1 MKTKVKMSLAS
12 IVLSMAMVIGAMAVP
27 FANTEKVQAAEV
39 VDMGKWYVAEGQPKV
54 FRDRKAEKIEVI
66 SAAGNKYKVS
76 KNTITITC
84 KKSGLIKYKANGE
97 DKQFYLKIGGNG
109 KDSKVKKSEY
119 KMASHTVNKKK
130 YTNFIDGAVAYMG
143 KKVNV
148 CYSTSSEEKDVNA
161 ASKYNRGIKY
171 GDSLDTIKKKYP
183 SWQDVIFYNNDTC
196 CFVGLYYDKKT
207 KVVVQK
213 GFILDDNY
221 KVTGVMQRA
230 CIVKSEEDIA
240 KLEKKMADGKYMF
253 WIQSDITSN
262 SPSRPD
268 YEYYIEWVFGTV
280 SNGTFKI
287 GNVYVNSTNDP
298 YFTDDEGEQSSMST
312 EDMDEHYGDS
322 LGETMRNYM
331 VQMFNDYLPE
341 INDDMVFAGDVSGFK
356 MYVMGVNFMT
366 FKEDGNDSV
375 EYIWY
380 PVKPDIATE

>member
-1 MKTKVKMSLAS
+1 
-12 IVLSMAMVIGAMAVP
+12 
-27 FANTEKVQAAEV
+27 
-39 VDMGKWYVAEGQPKV
+39 
-54 FRDRKAEKIEVI
+54 
-66 SAAGNKYKVS
+66 
-76 KNTITITC
+76 
-84 KKSGLIKYKANGE
+84 
-97 DKQFYLKIGGNG
+97 
-109 KDSKVKKSEY
+109 
-119 KMASHTVNKKK
+119 
-130 YTNFIDGAVAYMG
+130 
-143 KKVNV
+143 
-148 CYSTSSEEKDVNA
+148 
-161 ASKYNRGIKY
+161 
-171 GDSLDTIKKKYP
+171 
-183 SWQDVIFYNNDTC
+183 
-196 CFVGLYYDKKT
+196 
-207 KVVVQK
+207 
-213 GFILDDNY
+213 
-221 KVTGVMQRA
+221 MQRA